1 MFIEFTVPFAVYVEF
16 TLALILVFIL
26 VVIPILYWIFLG
38 VTGPIRRRR
47 H

>member
-1 MFIEFTVPFAVYVEF
+1 LIVALAVYTELIV
-16 TLALILVFIL
+16 ALIVIFIL
-26 VVIPILYWIFLG
+26 VVVPILYWIFLG